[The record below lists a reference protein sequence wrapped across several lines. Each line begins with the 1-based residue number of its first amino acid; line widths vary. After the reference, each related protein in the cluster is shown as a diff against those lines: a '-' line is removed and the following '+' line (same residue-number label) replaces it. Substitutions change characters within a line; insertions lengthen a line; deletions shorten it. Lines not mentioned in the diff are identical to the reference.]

1 MSAIERK
8 KKKKHTNPTRKPKAP
23 GARADELTLDLTNPV
38 KANRVEWIHDLIA
51 QGLQKTSIINKV
63 GGGRE
68 PKEEKGII
76 ALPKLSYAESVRYYN
91 LAWHLLE
98 DDYNR
103 DTEAKRKEY
112 VQRLRGLA
120 RHAQALGQ
128 LGVAT
133 NTLVIEAA
141 FAGVGPQIG
150 KDAPASKPADRPATE
165 LTEAELE
172 AAIAAEK
179 KRGHG
184 AA

>member
-1 MSAIERK
+1 MSGIERK
-8 KKKKHTNPTRKPKAP
+8 KKRKYTNPTRKPKAP

-128 LGVAT
+128 LGVAA

-141 FAGVGPQIG
+141 FAGVGPQVG
-150 KDAPASKPADRPATE
+150 KDAPPPRSGERKADE
-165 LTEAELE
+165 ISDEDLD
-172 AAIAAEK
+172 AAIAAQAAKEK
-179 KRGHG
+179 K
-184 AA
+184 